1 MKQARDPARVV
12 GGRFRKGVS
21 GNPLGRPPSR
31 ETRADSAPPRRETR
45 NDGFAN
51 QYTGHGTS
59 RDRRTAT
66 YHVTRAVS
74 DREAQDLRRGNWLAK
89 RIIEM
94 PPVDA
99 LRKGF
104 ELKLGDKAK
113 SEKVQSALEGGRGKA
128 RIGKLIVTAAQKER
142 EAGGAALLPV
152 LDGSVGSMATP
163 LDLDRMSPRR
173 ILAVHLLEP
182 RELVPV
188 SWYQRLGDP
197 KFRRPEV
204 YAYYPIQGSSTVGA
218 AAQYIHESRMAI
230 FDGVKDSPETL
241 PGQRTSWGDSVL
253 TPVNEV
259 LNDFGLSW
267 GSAAAIVH
275 DFSQG
280 VYSIDNLEE
289 ILKEEGGWQA
299 VEKQITRQDKFRSS
313 LRAMILG
320 AKEKFE
326 RKSSSVAGLADLLVQ
341 FMTLMSAAADMSVV
355 RLFGISPAGLNATG
369 ASDIELTDDRTIAHQ
384 ADLIEQLEWMVD
396 LEMRCT
402 DGPLGGRV
410 PEVWSVEWRP
420 LRTPTAKED
429 AETRKIVAETDEKYV
444 AMDPSLLDS
453 VIESRFKGDTFSAE
467 TTIDWAERDKQ
478 RAVEKERAEQIADNA
493 ADLAALGRDDAID
506 EPKPENGQERPVSD
520 PGSERDPKPER

>member
-1 MKQARDPARVV
+1 MKQARRANA
-12 GGRFRKGVS
+12 GQFRKGQS
-21 GNPLGRPPSR
+21 GNPLGRPPRRELRTDSAR
-31 ETRADSAPPRRETR
+31 ETRAD
-45 NDGFAN
+45 GFAN
-51 QYTGHGTS
+51 PYTGHGTG

-66 YHVTRAVS
+66 YHVTRAVT

-128 RIGKLIVTAAQKER
+128 RLSKRIVEAAQKER
-142 EAGGAALLPV
+142 EAGGAALLPI
-152 LDGSVGSMATP
+152 LDGSVGSLATP

-188 SWYQRLGDP
+188 SWYQNLGDP

-204 YAYYPIQGSSTVGA
+204 YAYYPIQGSGA
-218 AAQYIHESRMAI
+218 VRSAAQYIHESRMAI

-259 LNDFGLSW
+259 LGDFGLSW

-280 VYSIDNLEE
+280 VWSIDGLEE
-289 ILKEEGGWQA
+289 MLKEEGGWQA
-299 VEKQITRQDKFRSS
+299 VEKHVRRQDQFRSS
-313 LRAMILG
+313 LRALILS

-326 RKSSSVAGLADLLVQ
+326 RKSSSVTGLADLLVQ

-384 ADLIEQLEWMVD
+384 ADLIDQLEWMID
-396 LEMRCT
+396 LEMRCA

-410 PEVWSVEWRP
+410 PEVWSVEFRP
-420 LRTPTAKED
+420 LRTPSAKEE
-429 AETRKIVAETDEKYV
+429 AERRKVVAETDEKYV

-453 VIESRFKGDTFSAE
+453 VIESRFKGDTYSPE
-467 TTIDWAERDKQ
+467 TVIDWAERDKQ
-478 RAVEKERAEQIADNA
+478 RAVEKERAEKIAESA
-493 ADLAALGRDDAID
+493 ADLAAMGRDAADPTDDGETD
-506 EPKPENGQERPVSD
+506 EDEAD
-520 PGSERDPKPER
+520 RDPKPEN